1 MGTLGN
7 YANRY
12 LLHLHGRGG
21 REGVSQSDCCAVVP
35 GTTILKIVVLRIAI
49 GTPPITTTTTTVFRW
64 CALRRALFCTR
75 AGGWEFVGS
84 VEEESMLVP
93 VMSVTISKNKTGLG
107 SLVGENRTVAQLYK
121 LIACNLAESP

>member
-12 LLHLHGRGG
+12 LPHSLGRGG
-21 REGVSQSDCCAVVP
+21 REGASQSDCCAVVP
-35 GTTILKIVVLRIAI
+35 GTTILKTVVLRIA
-49 GTPPITTTTTTVFRW
+49 TTTTTRPTTTTILVFGL

-75 AGGWEFVGS
+75 AGEWEFVGS

-93 VMSVTISKNKTGLG
+93 VMSVTISENKAGLG

-121 LIACNLAESP
+121 QIVGDGFC